1 MREWVLN
8 ILSNKRI
15 FARFKGCQVDVEKE
29 AINKINKN
37 AFKLVITL
45 FGSWILNKPLLV
57 NFTLLDANQFTRGC
71 FFHFL
76 MYCS

>member
-1 MREWVLN
+1 M
-8 ILSNKRI
+8 
-15 FARFKGCQVDVEKE
+15 AFKYLVKQKDFCTLEGCQVDVEKE
-29 AINKINKN
+29 PINKINKN